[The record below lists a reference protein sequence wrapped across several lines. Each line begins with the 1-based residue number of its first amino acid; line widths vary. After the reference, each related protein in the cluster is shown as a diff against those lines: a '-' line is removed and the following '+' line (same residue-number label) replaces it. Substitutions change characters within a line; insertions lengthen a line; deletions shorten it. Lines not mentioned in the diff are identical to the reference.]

1 MAINEQLGNE
11 IPVPGFEVGAY
22 LTDDEI
28 MASMKGGFTQV
39 GVTLAGGQGILP
51 AGAVLGRVTASGLFR
66 AYTGADSPTGMGVAR
81 GVLRKRVDTTDG
93 PILANMVVSGIIKNS
108 KLSGMDTDAV
118 TDLNGRADTVLDRFR
133 F

>member
-11 IPVPGFEVGAY
+11 IPVPGFEVGTY

-28 MASMKGGFTQV
+28 MASTKGGFTQV
-39 GVTLAGGQGILP
+39 GVTLAGGLGILP
-51 AGAVLGRVTASGLFR
+51 AGTVLGQVTATGLFR
-66 AYTGADSPTGMGVAR
+66 PYNDSNSPTGVGTAR

-93 PILANMVVSGIIKNS
+93 PVLANMVVAGIIKNS
-108 KLSGMDTDAV
+108 KLSGMDANGIA
-118 TDLNGRADTVLDRFR
+118 DLNGRVDTVLNTFR

>member
-11 IPVPGFEVGAY
+11 IPVPGFSEGGY
-22 LTDDEI
+22 LDDYEI

-39 GVTLAGGQGILP
+39 GVTLASGQGILP
-51 AGAVLGRVTASGLFR
+51 AGTVIAQVTSTGKFVVYDDDGTDDGRR
-66 AYTGADSPTGMGVAR
+66 VAR

-93 PILANMVVSGIIKNS
+93 DVHGNMVIAGIVYNS
-108 KLSGMDTDAV
+108 KLSGMDANAI
-118 TDLNGRADTVLDRFR
+118 TDLNGRADTVTDRFR